1 MNSLGTSNARIKI
14 SPAVISRTEMPV
26 TVLDLAVKV
35 FPFLEQYSR
44 LKQPVIVKFETG
56 FLWKI
61 EAYCQGTPLSVPEVV
76 WVNPRL
82 HMAKLQKRQK
92 VFRSFAIIP
101 SMRMRGR
108 CLAITE
114 MQQSIFVFRSWLKSR
129 KKNICSIICKI
140 IVCKK
145 PALNKPVFFSPRYF

>member
-44 LKQPVIVKFETG
+44 LEQPVIVKFETG

-82 HMAKLQKRQK
+82 HMAKIAETAKGIPVIRYHTEYENARP
-92 VFRSFAIIP
+92 VSCNNGDAAEYFRLPQLVEVPEEKYMFHN
-101 SMRMRGR
+101 M
-108 CLAITE
+108 
-114 MQQSIFVFRSWLKSR
+114 
-129 KKNICSIICKI
+129 
-140 IVCKK
+140 
-145 PALNKPVFFSPRYF
+145 

>member
-44 LKQPVIVKFETG
+44 LEQPVVIKFETG

-61 EAYCQGTPLSVPEVV
+61 TAFFQETPFSIPDII
-76 WVNPRL
+76 WINPRL
-82 HMAKLQKRQK
+82 HIVKIAETTEEIPIIRYHTEYENAQL
-92 VFRSFAIIP
+92 VSCNNGDAVEYFRLPLLVEVPEEKYMFH
-101 SMRMRGR
+101 
-108 CLAITE
+108 
-114 MQQSIFVFRSWLKSR
+114 
-129 KKNICSIICKI
+129 NI
-140 IVCKK
+140 
-145 PALNKPVFFSPRYF
+145 